1 MWIASRL
8 TLLLSQWFYLF
19 IYLYLYLSIREEQFM
34 ETTDLTTIIII
45 IIIIIITI
53 CKKCC
58 SPCNWEI
65 YHHYELSVVWV
76 IMYFH

>member
-8 TLLLSQWFYLF
+8 TLLLSQWFYMF
-19 IYLYLYLSIREEQFM
+19 LYLYMSIREEQFM
-34 ETTDLTTIIII
+34 ETTDLTT

-65 YHHYELSVVWV
+65 YHHYELSLVWV

>member
-1 MWIASRL
+1 MWITSRL

-19 IYLYLYLSIREEQFM
+19 IYLYLSIREEQFM
-34 ETTDLTTIIII
+34 ETTDLTTI

-65 YHHYELSVVWV
+65 YHHYELSLVWV

>member
-19 IYLYLYLSIREEQFM
+19 IYLYLSIREEQFM

-45 IIIIIITI
+45 IIITI

-65 YHHYELSVVWV
+65 MI
-76 IMYFH
+76 IMIIIS

>member
-19 IYLYLYLSIREEQFM
+19 IYLYFSIREEQFM
-34 ETTDLTTIIII
+34 ETTDLTTI

-65 YHHYELSVVWV
+65 YHHYELSLVWV

>member
-19 IYLYLYLSIREEQFM
+19 IYLYLSIREEQFM

-45 IIIIIITI
+45 IITI
-53 CKKCC
+53 YKKCC

-65 YHHYELSVVWV
+65 YHHYELSLVWV